1 MKTREFNKLVK
12 QLKNPKTKLFD
23 EDKMNLL
30 SPEDKER
37 LMFALISHRKPI
49 PRILYG
55 KESYPPSR
63 VACMGYSGEVRNWLG
78 VESITSYD
86 SYVAAY
92 IANEFLDE
100 PYRRKRI
107 QEEPEEPDFDYHDE
121 RFNKLFYQI
130 IIQNGNYI
138 KSKPPITENNA

>member
-107 QEEPEEPDFDYHDE
+107 QEEPDDLGFVDNDEE
-121 RFNKLFYQI
+121 FNRLFFRVVMC
-130 IIQNGNYI
+130 NKNTE
-138 KSKPPITENNA
+138 KS